1 MFIPGQ
7 FKVIL
12 FYFFKDLNKDLSQK
26 LEVQTQRLELLTAQ
40 RMANEN
46 VLAKPSDVH
55 SMNDSIGYADEGDEV
70 RWKFQLILFVHF
82 VLILKV

>member
-12 FYFFKDLNKDLSQK
+12 FCFFKDLNKDLSQK

-46 VLAKPSDVH
+46 VQAKPSDVH